1 MKFIDTIKDLFNFDK
16 KKALEE
22 IKNDRAKMKEKLSIQ
37 LKEQCFMDEK
47 EIKQVLDVIDDCFKK
62 MDEYQK
68 SIDYK
73 NYNFETDRKFESGLI
88 KLRNELD
95 TKTKE
100 KINEIMQIKLQKA
113 RKFFNK

>member
-1 MKFIDTIKDLFNFDK
+1 
-16 KKALEE
+16 
-22 IKNDRAKMKEKLSIQ
+22 
-37 LKEQCFMDEK
+37 
-47 EIKQVLDVIDDCFKK
+47 

-100 KINEIMQIKLQKA
+100 KINEIMQINNLNTPDVKIGQLLIIPS
-113 RKFFNK
+113 